1 MEAMAIYIPGLG
13 EWIRNEPPV
22 DLSWQRLSLDICIFE
37 TLLNEVNCFL
47 DILNYPD
54 VWVDLKEETHIAVIE
69 GFKCPCS

>member
-47 DILNYPD
+47 DILNYPE
-54 VWVDLKEETHIAVIE
+54 V
-69 GFKCPCS
+69 